1 MGRNAGG
8 SETVK
13 TEIPKWLEGAAK
25 DMLGQAQGVAQI
37 GPVRYGGPDV
47 AALTPQQIAARQ
59 GTNQAASAF
68 GMGTV
73 DPTAGLPQAQDFGG
87 MQGYSSAPIYDQ
99 ALEELRR
106 TSPAQYEAIMGQ
118 FINPKTG
125 AAPVGMPSAAVPTPK
140 PKPKPAKKSKSS
152 GRSNALAAGRR
163 AAATSGQGGDGG
175 KVGAFVRDML
185 DGGGR
190 GKSGD
195 KFEGGIVSKILNVA
209 GVKPL
214 PAKKAPVA
222 AKPVARPARVSRA
235 NTVSSSPVP
244 RPRPIRTAPIGKGR

>member
-1 MGRNAGG
+1 MGRAGG
-8 SETVK
+8 SETTK
-13 TEIPKWLEGAAK
+13 TEIPKWLEGAAQ
-25 DMLGQAQGVAQI
+25 DMLGQAQGVARI
-37 GPVRYGGPDV
+37 GPITYRGPDV

-87 MQGYSSAPIYDQ
+87 MQGYSSAPMFDQ

-106 TSPAQYEAIMGQ
+106 TAPAQYEAIMAQ
-118 FINPKTG
+118 FINPQTG
-125 AAPVGMPSAAVPTPK
+125 VMPASMPSAAVPTPTPSM
-140 PKPKPAKKSKSS
+140 PKRRSGGGSGGSMPVGGSSS
-152 GRSNALAAGRR
+152 G
-163 AAATSGQGGDGG
+163 TGQMP
-175 KVGAFVRDML
+175 AFIRDMF
-185 DGGGR
+185 DGGGM

-214 PAKKAPVA
+214 PAKKSPVA
-222 AKPVARPARVSRA
+222 AKPVARPAVVSRA
-235 NTVSSSPVP
+235 TTVKSSPVP
-244 RPRPIRTAPIGKGR
+244 RPRPAVSQNGGRR

>member
-1 MGRNAGG
+1 
-8 SETVK
+8 
-13 TEIPKWLEGAAK
+13 
-25 DMLGQAQGVAQI
+25 MLGQAQGVAQI

-106 TSPAQYEAIMGQ
+106 TAPAQYEAIMGQ
-118 FINPKTG
+118 FINPQTG

-140 PKPKPAKKSKSS
+140 PTPKPTPAKKSKSS
-152 GRSNALAAGRR
+152 GRSNALAAGQR
-163 AAATSGQGGDGG
+163 AADSSGPRY
-175 KVGAFVRDML
+175 KNVRDMF
-185 DGGGR
+185 DGGGA
-190 GKSGD
+190 GTHGSTFK
-195 KFEGGIVSKILNVA
+195 GGIMSKILNKS
-209 GVKPL
+209 GVKPAAPRAA
-214 PAKKAPVA
+214 PA
-222 AKPVARPARVSRA
+222 
-235 NTVSSSPVP
+235 
-244 RPRPIRTAPIGKGR
+244 IGKGR

>member
-8 SETVK
+8 SETTK
-13 TEIPKWLEGAAK
+13 TEIPKWLEGAAQ
-25 DMLGQAQGVAQI
+25 DMLGQAQGVARI
-37 GPVRYGGPDV
+37 GPITYRGPDV

-73 DPTAGLPQAQDFGG
+73 DPTAGLPMAQDFGG
-87 MQGYSSAPIYDQ
+87 MQGYSSAPMFDQ

-106 TSPAQYEAIMGQ
+106 TAPAQYEAIMAQ
-118 FINPKTG
+118 FINPQTG
-125 AAPVGMPSAAVPTPK
+125 AMPANMPSAAVPTPA
-140 PKPKPAKKSKSS
+140 PAPVKKSKNSGSS
-152 GRSNALAAGRR
+152 SARAAGQR

-175 KVGAFVRDML
+175 KVGAFVRDMF
-185 DGGGR
+185 DGGGM
-190 GKSGD
+190 GTSGD
-195 KFEGGIVSKILNVA
+195 KFEGGIFSKILNVA

-222 AKPVARPARVSRA
+222 AKPVARPAVVSRA
-235 NTVSSSPVP
+235 TTVSSSPVP